1 MLLESSVGRRESVT
15 NKSSPEDAR
24 AGLDLYYAHRP
35 RKPVVAVIYTH
46 SHIDHYGGVKGVV
59 DERDVK
65 AGKVRIYA
73 LDGFMEEAVSEN
85 VYAGSAMG
93 RRALY
98 MYGAIL
104 PRGERGQVDG
114 GLGKTT
120 SLDKVLQAGGG
131 KVEGNAPALID
142 LLSLLDKFEPMFNI
156 VTP

>member
-1 MLLESSVGRRESVT
+1 MSTERVDDDRTRYTTLSSSAPSRAMSASRAQLMASSWRRHAHACCELPFISASMLLESSVGRRESVT

-98 MYGAIL
+98 M
-104 PRGERGQVDG
+104 
-114 GLGKTT
+114 
-120 SLDKVLQAGGG
+120 
-131 KVEGNAPALID
+131 
-142 LLSLLDKFEPMFNI
+142 
-156 VTP
+156 